1 MELPGAEPAVLT
13 GTKIGY
19 TRVPADPAEAD
30 RVLDALTGAGCSRIF
45 TERDSGK
52 DGERPELAAA
62 LEFLRP
68 GDVLVVPALD
78 RVGRSLPDLIGTVI
92 ELRRRGVGFA
102 SLQENLDTTT
112 PGGGLVFDVFTALA
126 EFARELVIS
135 EAHERVA
142 AARGRGPVR
151 RALVAT
157 PELIQV
163 ARDLLPDPAHSVAS
177 IARLLGV
184 SPATLYHHIP
194 DLRELRPGSS
204 PAATRE
210 RTADPGGPPN

>member
-1 MELPGAEPAVLT
+1 
-13 GTKIGY
+13 
-19 TRVPADPAEAD
+19 
-30 RVLDALTGAGCSRIF
+30 
-45 TERDSGK
+45 
-52 DGERPELAAA
+52 
-62 LEFLRP
+62 
-68 GDVLVVPALD
+68 LD
-78 RVGRSLPDLIGTVI
+78 RLGRSLPDLVGTVI

-126 EFARELVIS
+126 EFARELVIA

-142 AARGRGPVR
+142 AIRGRGPVR

-194 DLRELRPGSS
+194 DLRELRPT
-204 PAATRE
+204 ATPP
-210 RTADPGGPPN
+210 TTPGRPDAPGDAQN